1 MSAFPNVLP
10 PATISFPAAAYQLW
24 EQQRQEEL
32 QQVRDELEKVK
43 IENRQ
48 LARRIS
54 NVCIAYDTTIDKQNS
69 EIAELCSDKKE
80 LQRKV
85 DTLRAE
91 LSDETII
98 KLEEVWKAQE
108 MEKEE
113 ERQQQQKD
121 QEMFEEQERLWQE
134 HDLRLHNQRKTHE
147 MGELLRER
155 IFNKIP

>member
-32 QQVRDELEKVK
+32 QQIRDELEKVK

-54 NVCIAYDTTIDKQNS
+54 NDCIAYDTAIDKQNS

-91 LSDETII
+91 LSNETII

-108 MEKEE
+108 IEKEE
-113 ERQQQQKD
+113 ERREQQKD

-134 HDLRLHNQRKTHE
+134 DDLRLHNQRKTHE

>member
-121 QEMFEEQERLWQE
+121 QEMLEEQERLWQE
-134 HDLRLHNQRKTHE
+134 DDLRLYNQRKTHE

>member
-32 QQVRDELEKVK
+32 QQIRDELEKVK

-54 NVCIAYDTTIDKQNS
+54 NDCIAYDTTIDKQNA

>member
-1 MSAFPNVLP
+1 MEN
-10 PATISFPAAAYQLW
+10 
-24 EQQRQEEL
+24 QEL
-32 QQVRDELEKVK
+32 GML
-43 IENRQ
+43 NRL
-48 LARRIS
+48 LARRVS
-54 NVCIAYDTTIDKQNS
+54 DDCIAYDTTIDKQNS

>member
-113 ERQQQQKD
+113 ERREQQKD

-134 HDLRLHNQRKTHE
+134 DDLRLHNQQKTHE